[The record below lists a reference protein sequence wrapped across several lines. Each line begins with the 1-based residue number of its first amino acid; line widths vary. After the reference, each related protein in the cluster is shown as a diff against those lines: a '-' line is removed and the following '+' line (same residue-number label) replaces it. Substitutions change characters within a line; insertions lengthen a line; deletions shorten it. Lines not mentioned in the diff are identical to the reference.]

1 VSDAPAAS
9 RRRPSARPP
18 RPLRPLRLALT
29 QGDPA
34 GIGPEILLRLLTL
47 ATPHA
52 GAAEAAPAA
61 GDAERPW
68 QPLLVAERAAL
79 EALRS
84 SLPAAPWDRLRY
96 LPGMPAAAE
105 LDAMSAENGDAVP
118 VLDPVATRRT
128 VAPGSS
134 GPADAAG
141 AMAAL
146 DAGIAL
152 VRQGVADALVT
163 APVSKESIA
172 RHLLPD
178 FRGHTDYLAAAC
190 GLERYGRD
198 YLMAFLAPDLQVAL
212 LTVHLPLAQALQAA
226 LEPRALDEA
235 LACLE
240 RHAGGRIALAGLNP
254 HAGEGGLLGG
264 EDQAVLAPAVE
275 RGRGAGLDVHGPE
288 SADSL
293 FARARRGEFDW
304 VLALYHDQGLIA
316 VKTAAFGLATNWTL
330 GLPFLRTSVDH
341 GTAFHLAG
349 RGLAD
354 ARPLAAVVATTLALA
369 AGDLPRRRAAD

>member
-1 VSDAPAAS
+1 MT
-9 RRRPSARPP
+9 RRRP
-18 RPLRPLRLALT
+18 RLALT

-34 GIGPEILLRLLTL
+34 GIGPEVLLQALS
-47 ATPHA
+47 
-52 GAAEAAPAA
+52 AEPGSAAPPAWHP
-61 GDAERPW
+61 DSPW
-68 QPLLVAERAAL
+68 EPVLLAERAAL
-79 EALRS
+79 EALQP
-84 SLPAAPWDRLRY
+84 SLPGAPWERLRY
-96 LPGMPAAAE
+96 LDSPGDLAGLAAGE
-105 LDAMSAENGDAVP
+105 VP
-118 VLDPVATRRT
+118 VLDPVGERR
-128 VAPGSS
+128 ALRFGAS

-141 AMAAL
+141 ALAAL

-152 VRQGVADALVT
+152 VRSGAADALVT

-172 RHLLPD
+172 RQLRPD
-178 FRGHTDYLAAAC
+178 FRGHTDYLAEAC

-212 LTVHLPLAQALQAA
+212 LTVHVPLREALDA
-226 LEPRALDEA
+226 LEPGALAEALD
-235 LACLE
+235 CLH

-254 HAGEGGLLGG
+254 HAGEGGLLGE
-264 EDQAVLAPAVE
+264 EDGRLLAPAVAAARE
-275 RGRGAGLDVHGPE
+275 RGLDAHGPE

-341 GTAFHLAG
+341 GTAFPLAG

-354 ARPLAAVVATTLALA
+354 AGPMRAVVETTLGLIR
-369 AGDLPRRRAAD
+369 GELPRRR

>member
-1 VSDAPAAS
+1 VNDAPGAS
-9 RRRPSARPP
+9 RRRPSTRPP
-18 RPLRPLRLALT
+18 RPSRPPRLALT

-34 GIGPEILLRLLTL
+34 GIGPEILLRLL
-47 ATPHA
+47 AM
-52 GAAEAAPAA
+52 EPAA
-61 GDAERPW
+61 GGAEPARPW

-79 EALRS
+79 DALRD
-84 SLPAAPWDRLRY
+84 SLPGAPWDRLRY
-96 LPGMPAAAE
+96 LPGMPGAAD
-105 LDAMSAENGDAVP
+105 LDAMAAAGGDAMPVP
-118 VLDPVATRRT
+118 VLDPVAARRT
-128 VAPGSS
+128 VTPGSS

-212 LTVHLPLAQALQAA
+212 LTVHLPLAQALREA

-275 RGRGAGLDVHGPE
+275 RARRGGLDVHGPE

-341 GTAFHLAG
+341 GTAFSLAG

-369 AGDLPRRRAAD
+369 AGELPHRRAS

>member
-1 VSDAPAAS
+1 LNGAP
-9 RRRPSARPP
+9 RRPH
-18 RPLRPLRLALT
+18 RLALT

-34 GIGPEILLRLLTL
+34 GIGPEILLKLLSSPPGMI
-47 ATPHA
+47 AGG
-52 GAAEAAPAA
+52 GAAGGAGQAA
-61 GDAERPW
+61 W
-68 QPLLVAERAAL
+68 LPLVVAERAAL
-79 EALRS
+79 EALRG
-84 SLPAAPWDRLRY
+84 SLPQAPWERLHY
-96 LPGMPAAAE
+96 LAGMPAAAD
-105 LDAMSAENGDAVP
+105 LDDLPAGAIP
-118 VLDPVATRRT
+118 VLDPVGDSRQVGLGT
-128 VAPGSS
+128 S

-146 DAGIAL
+146 DAGIAA
-152 VRQGVADALVT
+152 VRAGVADALVT

-178 FRGHTDYLAAAC
+178 FRGHTDYLAETC

-212 LTVHLPLAQALQAA
+212 LTVHLPMTRALAAI
-226 LEPRALDEA
+226 EPRALDDA
-235 LACLE
+235 LACLD

-254 HAGEGGLLGG
+254 HAGEGGLLGH
-264 EDQAVLAPAVE
+264 EDLRLLAPAVD
-275 RGRGAGLDVHGPE
+275 RARRRGADVRGPE

-316 VKTAAFGLATNWTL
+316 VKTAAFGQATNWTL

-354 ARPLAAVVATTLALA
+354 AAPLAAVVETTLRLA
-369 AGDLPRRRAAD
+369 AGELPRRTAAAASGH

>member
-1 VSDAPAAS
+1 VV
-9 RRRPSARPP
+9 
-18 RPLRPLRLALT
+18 T

-34 GIGPEILLRLLTL
+34 GIGPEILLRLL
-47 ATPHA
+47 
-52 GAAEAAPAA
+52 
-61 GDAERPW
+61 AERHPGAEPGAW

-79 EALRS
+79 EALHPGRG
-84 SLPAAPWDRLRY
+84 AAGHPHPLAALLAPVWERLHY
-96 LPGMPAAAE
+96 LSGPPTAAE
-105 LDAMSAENGDAVP
+105 LDALPPWDGAGGGVVP
-118 VLDPVATRRT
+118 VLDPVAARRT
-128 VAPGSS
+128 VTLGSS
-134 GPADAAG
+134 GAADAAG

-198 YLMAFLAPDLQVAL
+198 YLMAFLAPGLQVAL
-212 LTVHLPLAQALQAA
+212 LTVHLPLREALEAITPQALDAA
-226 LEPRALDEA
+226 I
-235 LACLE
+235 ACLD

-254 HAGEGGLLGG
+254 HAGEGGLLGS
-264 EDQAVLAPAVE
+264 EDGALLAPAVA
-275 RGRGAGLDVHGPE
+275 RARRAGADLHGPE

-354 ARPLAAVVATTLALA
+354 ASPLAAVVQATLGLAR
-369 AGDLPRRRAAD
+369 GELPRRRAPTVPG